1 MSEYGLPVVFALAIW
16 WASTGVI
23 LLLVRLPKRTY
34 VLSLLGATLVL
45 GLALR
50 GLAFTSE
57 DTSVQGAYLAFLCAV
72 AVWGWLEMTF
82 LLGFITGPQRTACK
96 PGCAGAAHFR
106 HATNAV
112 IHHELAILAGAL
124 VVAGITWQEPNQF
137 GCWTFLLLWGMRLS
151 AKLNLFLGVSNR
163 GEQFLPAHLKYL
175 ASFFGR
181 PSINW
186 LFPFAVTAATV
197 LTVLLYA
204 RAGAG
209 TASPFEVAGY
219 TLVGTLSLLA
229 LIEHWF
235 LVLPLATERLWQ
247 WRARTPSLPMH
258 ETMKV
263 GPGMGPGMGPGIG
276 PNIGEKAS

>member
-1 MSEYGLPVVFALAIW
+1 MSEYGLPVLFALAIW

-23 LLLVRLPKRTY
+23 LLLVRLPRRTY
-34 VLSLLGATLVL
+34 ALSLIGATLVL

-50 GLAFTSE
+50 ELAASSE
-57 DTSVQGAYLAFLCAV
+57 DTGLQGAYLAFLCAV

-82 LLGFITGPQRTACK
+82 LFGFITGPQRTACK

-124 VVAGITWQEPNQF
+124 VVVGITWEAPNQV

-163 GEQFLPAHLKYL
+163 GEQFLPPHLKYL

-181 PSINW
+181 HSINW

-204 RAGAG
+204 RAGAA
-209 TASPFEVAGY
+209 TASPFEVAGF

-235 LVLPLATERLWQ
+235 LVLPLATEKLWQ
-247 WRARTPSLPMH
+247 WRTRTPSLPLQT
-258 ETMKV
+258 TMKI
-263 GPGMGPGMGPGIG
+263 GAGIG
-276 PNIGEKAS
+276 QGVGHNVGEKAS

>member
-1 MSEYGLPVVFALAIW
+1 MSAYALPVVFALAIW

-23 LLLVRLPKRTY
+23 LLLVRLPRQTY
-34 VLSLLGATLVL
+34 PLSILGATLVL
-45 GLALR
+45 GLAMQ
-50 GLAFTSE
+50 GLASSSE
-57 DTSVQGAYLAFLCAV
+57 DPDVQGACLAFVCAI
-72 AVWGWLEMTF
+72 AVWGWLEMGF

-96 PGCAGAAHFR
+96 AGCSGAAHFR

-112 IHHELAILAGAL
+112 IYHELAILAGAVM
-124 VVAGITWQEPNQF
+124 VVAITWKEPNQV

-151 AKLNLFLGVSNR
+151 AKLNLYLGVSNR

-175 ASFFGR
+175 ASFFGKR
-181 PSINW
+181 PINW

-197 LTVLLYA
+197 LTVVLYA
-204 RAGAG
+204 RGGAD

-247 WRARTPSLPMH
+247 WRRTESLPLQ
-258 ETMKV
+258 TTINV
-263 GPGMGPGMGPGIG
+263 G
-276 PNIGEKAS
+276 PNISPNIGSKTS

>member
-1 MSEYGLPVVFALAIW
+1 MTAYGIPVLFALAIW

-23 LLLVRLPKRTY
+23 LLLVRLPRRTY
-34 VLSLLGATLVL
+34 ALSFIGATLVL
-45 GLALR
+45 GFALQ
-50 GLAFTSE
+50 GLSSTSE
-57 DTSVQGAYLAFLCAV
+57 DAGVQGAYLAFLCAV
-72 AVWGWLEMTF
+72 AVWGWLEMSF
-82 LLGFITGPQRTACK
+82 LLGFITGPQRTACR

-124 VVAGITWQEPNQF
+124 VVLGITWEAPNQI

-151 AKLNLFLGVSNR
+151 AKLNLYLGVSNR

-175 ASFFGR
+175 ASFFGMH
-181 PSINW
+181 SINW

-204 RAGAG
+204 RAGAA

-247 WRARTPSLPMH
+247 WRTRATPLPLQ
-258 ETMKV
+258 TTINV
-263 GPGMGPGMGPGIG
+263 SPNIG
-276 PNIGEKAS
+276 PNLGEKAS